1 MLDYRMHYAVM
12 ATQDRL
18 RPHRQPEITRDR
30 GVRRVF
36 RLVSGR
42 SDARTGSER

>member
-18 RPHRQPEITRDR
+18 RPHRQPEITRGR

-42 SDARTGSER
+42 SDTRSGAER

>member
-18 RPHRQPEITRDR
+18 RQHRSTPITPAK
-30 GVRRVF
+30 GPRRVF
-36 RLVSGR
+36 RLVTGR
-42 SDARTGSER
+42 HTSRDGSER

>member
-18 RPHRQPEITRDR
+18 RPHRRPEITRGR

-36 RLVSGR
+36 RLVTGRNGSRAGSGR
-42 SDARTGSER
+42 

>member
-18 RPHRQPEITRDR
+18 RAHRQHEITRDR
-30 GVRRVF
+30 GVRRIF
-36 RLVSGR
+36 RLVGGRSAGR
-42 SDARTGSER
+42 SDAGR